1 MSRNNNINNYKKNN
15 NSLSFYLY
23 NSAKSVIYVKNRISL
38 KKAFSEIFNKKN
50 ISEKAKGAIKDIT
63 YYTIRHLRLV
73 EMLLNKLIKKPIKIS
88 ILKGLFF
95 CSLALLIKTEN
106 RNIKNKNNN
115 IKNYYKIYTIV
126 HQSVNVAQFNFKIIY
141 AKNMINAILR
151 KFLREK
157 KEIFKKIYNI
167 SESYWNYPIWW
178 INHIKITYPNFFQWK
193 NILDIGH
200 KKPPLTLRINQRKTT
215 LISYNK
221 LLKKSGLETT
231 IIGPLAIKLHTPIS
245 IYKIPKF
252 LNGFSSIQD
261 AAAQLAAPLLDIR
274 SGMYVLD
281 ACAAPGGKTCHL
293 LEIADIK
300 LIAVDNNSSRLNM
313 ISENLKRLNLKA
325 TLIPL
330 DISKINLKKLSI
342 NINKKTNNRFKFSE
356 NKYFDRI
363 LADVPCTGSGVVRRN
378 PDIPWLRRKN
388 DIKKLSK
395 YSYKILDN
403 LWKMLKPGG
412 KLLFVTCSLWFE
424 ESEEQAMI
432 FSKNHKDSI
441 RLYSPGQLL
450 PTINKNQDYD
460 GFFYSLFQ
468 KNKK

>member
-1 MSRNNNINNYKKNN
+1 MSQNNNKKNN
-15 NSLSFYLY
+15 DSLSFYLY
-23 NSAKSVIYVKNRISL
+23 NAAKLIIYVKNGISL
-38 KKAFSEIFNKKN
+38 KKVFSKILDKNN

-73 EMLLNKLIKKPIKIS
+73 EILLNKLIKKPIKIS
-88 ILKGLFF
+88 ILKGLLF

-106 RNIKNKNNN
+106 RNIKNENKL
-115 IKNYYKIYTIV
+115 KNYYKIYTIV
-126 HQSVNVAQFNFKIIY
+126 YQSVNVVQFDSKIAY

-151 KFLREK
+151 EFLRK
-157 KEIFKKIYNI
+157 KGEIFKSKMYNI
-167 SESYWNYPIWW
+167 HESYWNYPIWW
-178 INHIKITYPNFFQWK
+178 INQVKITYPNFFQWK
-193 NILDIGH
+193 NILDVGH

-245 IYKIPKF
+245 ISKIPKF
-252 LNGFSSIQD
+252 FNGFCSIQD

-281 ACAAPGGKTCHL
+281 ACSAPGGKTCHL

-300 LIAVDNNSSRLNM
+300 LISVDNNLSRLNM

-325 TLIPL
+325 TLIL
-330 DISKINLKKLSI
+330 SDISKINLKKLYI
-342 NINKKTNNRFKFSE
+342 DINKKTNNRFRFYK

-363 LADVPCTGSGVVRRN
+363 LADLPCTGSGVVRRN

-395 YSYKILDN
+395 YSCKILNN

-424 ESEEQAMI
+424 ESEEQAII

-441 RLYSPGQLL
+441 RLNSPGQLL
-450 PTINKNQDYD
+450 PTVNKKQDYD

-468 KNKK
+468 KRKE